1 MSVIVWRIPSFTKEK
16 SLCAAARIEETALR
30 IAVSNGNEAEEEHPI
45 WIFSAD
51 KTNPAVTAV
60 VTVTETD
67 ADATVAATAIDK
79 HPARGCSKN
88 KFFCCSP
95 CIILAIDFQTTI

>member
-1 MSVIVWRIPSFTKEK
+1 M
-16 SLCAAARIEETALR
+16 
-30 IAVSNGNEAEEEHPI
+30 SNGNEAEEEHPI

-51 KTNPAVTAV
+51 RTNPAVTAV

-79 HPARGCSKN
+79 HPARGCSKSEFLLQPLHYFSN
-88 KFFCCSP
+88 RFPNDYLK
-95 CIILAIDFQTTI
+95 

>member
-1 MSVIVWRIPSFTKEK
+1 M
-16 SLCAAARIEETALR
+16 
-30 IAVSNGNEAEEEHPI
+30 SNGNEAEEEHPI

-67 ADATVAATAIDK
+67 VDATVAATAIDK
-79 HPARGCSKN
+79 HPARGCSKS
-88 KFFCCSP
+88 KFLLQPLHHF
-95 CIILAIDFQTTI
+95 